1 MFGKYVSG
9 KLNREERRGRGGEGR
24 AHFDFYLVVDV
35 VGHFWRWVRVV
46 VEVCCG
52 GVLWLAFSRG

>member
-1 MFGKYVSG
+1 MFGYVNG
-9 KLNREERRGRGGEGR
+9 KVRWKWEGGER

-35 VGHFWRWVRVV
+35 VGHVWRWVRVV

-52 GVLWLAFSRG
+52 GVSWMALSRG